1 MADTREFADFLRRLR
16 TLLIVLVA
24 IVALGTIGLVVTEGV
39 GLWRG
44 FIWTLDILATVG
56 SIPAPETVGG
66 QIVKVALIVLGVG
79 TLFYGLVTVTEVFVS
94 GHLAELLQERRA
106 QKLIDATSD
115 HYIICGFGRVGR
127 QVARDLRAAGAR
139 YVVVDHNPEMRDHA
153 QGIGVR
159 FIEGEPSDDEVLRSA
174 GVMRARGV
182 IACVDSDAD
191 NIFITLTVR
200 GLRPDIAIV
209 ARASEETVEA
219 KLLRAGATRV
229 ISPYKTSGAEMAR
242 LALNPQIRGALEV
255 APEYRMEE
263 IEVAPGSAGEGQAIG
278 DVRGGAIIVGVR
290 DASGQFQPQPSAETV
305 LHAGDVVTAMGT
317 GRTMERLEDPV
328 DRLRVPRIGEEE
340 VEEPGAGALAR
351 RGRRPE
357 ARLQRVAQARG
368 HVARRRP
375 DDRREDERGVRRVV
389 AVAGLLGALERRAR
403 PRRAAVGQPA
413 GRRLDGG
420 AQCGDRRHVRVLV
433 PAGAKRSSRLSIVR
447 PVPIAV
453 TTSPACSTVSAG
465 GWGWNWPEASRTPTM
480 IAPPRTSAIG

>member
-16 TLLIVLVA
+16 TLALVIVA
-24 IVALGTIGLVVTEGV
+24 IVAAGTLGFIETENVGV
-39 GLWRG
+39 WRG

-139 YVVVDHNPEMRDHA
+139 YVVVDHNPEMREHA

-159 FIEGEPSDDEVLRSA
+159 FIEGEPSDDEVLRAA

-209 ARASEETVEA
+209 ARASEEAVEA

-242 LALNPQIRGALEV
+242 IALNPQIRGALEV

-290 DASGQFQPQPSAETV
+290 DASGQFHPQPPVETV
-305 LHAGDVVTAMGT
+305 LHAGDVVMAMGT
-317 GRTMERLEDPV
+317 ERTMERLEDLFAP
-328 DRLRVPRIGEEE
+328 
-340 VEEPGAGALAR
+340 AGT
-351 RGRRPE
+351 
-357 ARLQRVAQARG
+357 
-368 HVARRRP
+368 
-375 DDRREDERGVRRVV
+375 
-389 AVAGLLGALERRAR
+389 RAR
-403 PRRAAVGQPA
+403 
-413 GRRLDGG
+413 
-420 AQCGDRRHVRVLV
+420 
-433 PAGAKRSSRLSIVR
+433 
-447 PVPIAV
+447 
-453 TTSPACSTVSAG
+453 T
-465 GWGWNWPEASRTPTM
+465 
-480 IAPPRTSAIG
+480 

>member
-1 MADTREFADFLRRLR
+1 MADTREFAAFLRRLR
-16 TLLIVLVA
+16 TLLIVLAA

-39 GLWRG
+39 GVWRG

-159 FIEGEPSDDEVLRSA
+159 FIEGEPSDDEVMRAA

-209 ARASEETVEA
+209 ARASEEAVEA

-229 ISPYKTSGAEMAR
+229 ISPYKTSGSEMAR
-242 LALNPQIRGALEV
+242 LSLNPQIRGALEV

-263 IEVAPGSAGEGQAIG
+263 IEVAAGSPGEGQPIA

-290 DASGQFQPQPSAETV
+290 DASGQFQPQPPAETV

-317 GRTMERLEDPV
+317 GRTMERLEDLFAP
-328 DRLRVPRIGEEE
+328 
-340 VEEPGAGALAR
+340 AGS
-351 RGRRPE
+351 
-357 ARLQRVAQARG
+357 
-368 HVARRRP
+368 
-375 DDRREDERGVRRVV
+375 
-389 AVAGLLGALERRAR
+389 RAR
-403 PRRAAVGQPA
+403 
-413 GRRLDGG
+413 
-420 AQCGDRRHVRVLV
+420 
-433 PAGAKRSSRLSIVR
+433 
-447 PVPIAV
+447 
-453 TTSPACSTVSAG
+453 T
-465 GWGWNWPEASRTPTM
+465 
-480 IAPPRTSAIG
+480 

>member
-16 TLLIVLVA
+16 TLLIVLAA
-24 IVALGTIGLVVTEGV
+24 IVALGTIGLVITEDVGV
-39 GLWRG
+39 WRG

-209 ARASEETVEA
+209 ARASEEAVEA

-290 DASGQFQPQPSAETV
+290 DASGQFQPQPSVETV

-317 GRTMERLEDPV
+317 GRTMERLEDLFAP
-328 DRLRVPRIGEEE
+328 
-340 VEEPGAGALAR
+340 AGS
-351 RGRRPE
+351 
-357 ARLQRVAQARG
+357 
-368 HVARRRP
+368 
-375 DDRREDERGVRRVV
+375 
-389 AVAGLLGALERRAR
+389 RAR
-403 PRRAAVGQPA
+403 
-413 GRRLDGG
+413 
-420 AQCGDRRHVRVLV
+420 
-433 PAGAKRSSRLSIVR
+433 
-447 PVPIAV
+447 
-453 TTSPACSTVSAG
+453 T
-465 GWGWNWPEASRTPTM
+465 
-480 IAPPRTSAIG
+480 

>member
-1 MADTREFADFLRRLR
+1 MTDPRDLAAFLRRMR
-16 TLLIVLVA
+16 TLGFVIVAVL
-24 IVALGTIGLVVTEGV
+24 ALGTAGLMATEGV
-39 GLWRG
+39 GAWRG
-44 FIWTLDILATVG
+44 FVWTLDIVATVG
-56 SIPAPETVGG
+56 SIPAPATVAG
-66 QIVKVALIVLGVG
+66 QVVKVALIVLGVG

-139 YVVVDHNPEMRDHA
+139 YVVVDHNPEMREHA

-159 FIEGEPSDDEVLRSA
+159 FIEGEPSDDEVMRAA

-209 ARASEETVEA
+209 ARASEEAVEA

-229 ISPYKTSGAEMAR
+229 ISPYKTSGSEMAR
-242 LALNPQIRGALEV
+242 LSLNPQIRGALEV

-263 IEVAPGSAGEGQAIG
+263 IEVAAGSPGEGQPIA

-290 DASGQFQPQPSAETV
+290 DASGQFQPQPPAETV

-317 GRTMERLEDPV
+317 GRTMERLESLFDP
-328 DRLRVPRIGEEE
+328 
-340 VEEPGAGALAR
+340 AHA
-351 RGRRPE
+351 
-357 ARLQRVAQARG
+357 
-368 HVARRRP
+368 
-375 DDRREDERGVRRVV
+375 
-389 AVAGLLGALERRAR
+389 
-403 PRRAAVGQPA
+403 
-413 GRRLDGG
+413 
-420 AQCGDRRHVRVLV
+420 
-433 PAGAKRSSRLSIVR
+433 
-447 PVPIAV
+447 
-453 TTSPACSTVSAG
+453 
-465 GWGWNWPEASRTPTM
+465 
-480 IAPPRTSAIG
+480 